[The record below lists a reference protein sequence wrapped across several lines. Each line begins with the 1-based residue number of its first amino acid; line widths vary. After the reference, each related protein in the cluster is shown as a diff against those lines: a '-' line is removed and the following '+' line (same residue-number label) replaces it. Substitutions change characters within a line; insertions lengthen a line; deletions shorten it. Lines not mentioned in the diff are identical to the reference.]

1 MLNIDKLLNRV
12 DAVITKRSNSILM
25 NSIEDLKKLYLD
37 TLRAWKSEV
46 RLLLSKPHVEGKPN
60 TSLWP
65 QLRTGALR
73 KSLSYRSHMV
83 IRKKSPRSV
92 VYRVNII
99 WDKDPQGSYG
109 KGPTG
114 VDYGEL
120 LNSGSRFA
128 GKSFF
133 GWKDRTYDL
142 LQKRIKQ
149 SLK

>member
-1 MLNIDKLLNRV
+1 MLNIKKLLNNI
-12 DAVITKRSNSILM
+12 DATITKRSNTILM
-25 NSIEDLKKLYLD
+25 NSIEDLKKVYLN

-46 RLLLSKPHVEGKPN
+46 RLLLN
-60 TSLWP
+60 TPYMPGSTNTTLWP
-65 QLRTGALR
+65 KRRDGDLR
-73 KSLSYRSHMV
+73 KSLSYRSSMI

-92 VYRVNII
+92 LFRVNIL
-99 WDKDPQGSYG
+99 WDEDPKGI
-109 KGPTG
+109 GPTG

-120 LNSGSRFA
+120 LNSADRFA

-149 SLK
+149 SLR